1 MIENK
6 DYSDNFCTLY
16 YRESVR
22 RYCGVK
28 EDGDPRYSVKERR
41 LRSS

>member
-6 DYSDNFCTLY
+6 DYSDSFCTLH

-28 EDGDPRYSVKERR
+28 EDGDLRYSAKGKKIKEQ
-41 LRSS
+41 